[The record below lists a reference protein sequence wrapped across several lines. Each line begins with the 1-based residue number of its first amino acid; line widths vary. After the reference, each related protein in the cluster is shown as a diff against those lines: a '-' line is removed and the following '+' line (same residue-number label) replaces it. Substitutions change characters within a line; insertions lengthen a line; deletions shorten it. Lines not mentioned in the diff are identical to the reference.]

1 MIAVL
6 VLLAAIV
13 PVAVFA
19 DYHLFQLTMVVVYA
33 LAILGLALLIGFNG
47 QISLGH
53 GAFYAI
59 GAYTTAIL
67 MSSWNVPYWA
77 TLPISAL
84 VCAAVGFLVGL
95 PALRLGG
102 LYLALTTFAL
112 AVSIPQ
118 ILKYKAIEDW
128 TGGVQGLVIDKPEA
142 PFGLGL
148 SPDQWL
154 YLFTLGV
161 AVVLYI
167 IAWNIVRGRVGRAMM
182 AIRDH
187 AMAAEAMGINQPI
200 VKTSTFAVSAMYTG
214 LAGSLGAIAVQFVAP
229 DSFNVTVS
237 IFLFVGLIVG
247 GVSSIGGTLIGA
259 AFIEFVPNLADK
271 VSKAAPG
278 AVYGVILIAVMFLM
292 PAGAGGLPARHVAE
306 DVAFPRGAETLGATS
321 ADVGLCPT
329 KPLQYF
335 PRRPRRGNSWSA
347 RSGRMNR
354 VVRLDHFHPE
364 NGLSLIAR
372 STRFE
377 RHAQREHALSDKPH
391 PPPGKGTQDHHQPR
405 RR

>member
-1 MIAVL
+1 MRMSWLIPILVL
-6 VLLAAIV
+6 VAAIY
-13 PVAVFA
+13 PVASFT
-19 DYHLFQLTMVVVYA
+19 DYHLFQLTMVVVYGI
-33 LAILGLALLIGFNG
+33 AILGLSLLTGFNG

-67 MSSWNVPYWA
+67 MTTWAVPYWL
-77 TLPISAL
+77 TLPISA
-84 VCAAVGFLVGL
+84 VICAGVGFLLGL

-112 AVSIPQ
+112 AVAIPQ
-118 ILKYKAIEDW
+118 ILKYKLFEDW

-154 YLFTLGV
+154 YLFTLVIAV
-161 AVVLYI
+161 ALYVI
-167 IAWNIVRGRVGRAMM
+167 GWNIVRGRMGRAMM

-187 AMAAEAMGINQPI
+187 AMAAEAMGINLAM
-200 VKTSTFAVSAMYTG
+200 VKTRAFALSAMYTG

-229 DSFNVTVS
+229 DSFGVFVS
-237 IFLFVGLIVG
+237 IFLFVGLVVG

-292 PAGAGGLPARHVAE
+292 PAGVGGFVHGLWRKVVKAR
-306 DVAFPRGAETLGATS
+306 
-321 ADVGLCPT
+321 
-329 KPLQYF
+329 
-335 PRRPRRGNSWSA
+335 
-347 RSGRMNR
+347 
-354 VVRLDHFHPE
+354 
-364 NGLSLIAR
+364 
-372 STRFE
+372 
-377 RHAQREHALSDKPH
+377 
-391 PPPGKGTQDHHQPR
+391 
-405 RR
+405 